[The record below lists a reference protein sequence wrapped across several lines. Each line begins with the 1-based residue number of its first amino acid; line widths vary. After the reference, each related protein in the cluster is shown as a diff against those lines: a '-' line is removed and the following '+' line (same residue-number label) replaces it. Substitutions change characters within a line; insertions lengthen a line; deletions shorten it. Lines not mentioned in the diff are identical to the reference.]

1 MDRQKMLMIFA
12 GSGIAAALLVF
23 LLYRTTQ
30 APKVQETVTVQA
42 AAHDMP
48 AGTKLK
54 KEDIKTV
61 RILKSDA
68 QKSAVTDSKQLIDR
82 ALLFPVTA
90 NEPLTLTKVAS
101 NAGAEGV
108 SSLIEGGKRAI
119 TVPINEASGV
129 AGFIQPRSHVDVLF
143 TRTGS
148 LAEAASTIILEDVVV
163 LAVGQIGR
171 AHV

>member
-54 KEDIKTV
+54 KEDIKTKQHSRTLV
-61 RILKSDA
+61 DPRAYVKI
-68 QKSAVTDSKQLIDR
+68 KSAFRVFFCFDFEILYPYIGC
-82 ALLFPVTA
+82 
-90 NEPLTLTKVAS
+90 N
-101 NAGAEGV
+101 V
-108 SSLIEGGKRAI
+108 SCYRRWCK
-119 TVPINEASGV
+119 
-129 AGFIQPRSHVDVLF
+129 
-143 TRTGS
+143 
-148 LAEAASTIILEDVVV
+148 
-163 LAVGQIGR
+163 
-171 AHV
+171 

>member
-54 KEDIKTV
+54 KEEDRKSTRLNSSHTDIS
-61 RILKSDA
+61 RMPS
-68 QKSAVTDSKQLIDR
+68 SA
-82 ALLFPVTA
+82 
-90 NEPLTLTKVAS
+90 
-101 NAGAEGV
+101 
-108 SSLIEGGKRAI
+108 
-119 TVPINEASGV
+119 
-129 AGFIQPRSHVDVLF
+129 
-143 TRTGS
+143 
-148 LAEAASTIILEDVVV
+148 
-163 LAVGQIGR
+163 
-171 AHV
+171 